1 MPMKLNVGVCR
12 KIGQPDYGSLGASC
26 DVQLELSDALIFDD
40 PAAFQQRVRQAYA
53 ACERAVDEQ
62 LGMSQQ
68 PNGSGNGHAQ
78 GQRPESTA
86 QHNGN
91 GNGSNGNGH
100 SGNGHSN
107 NGARTASEK
116 QLTYARQLSGQ
127 IKGLGIRKLET
138 LSQTMFGKPLAG
150 LSSLDASGLI
160 DCLKDIKDGAI
171 DLQAALNG
179 AST

>member
-1 MPMKLNVGVCR
+1 MKLNVGVCR

-26 DVQLELSDALIFDD
+26 DVQLELSDSLIFDD

-68 PNGSGNGHAQ
+68 PNGSSNGHAQ
-78 GQRPESTA
+78 GQRPESTT

-91 GNGSNGNGH
+91 GSN
-100 SGNGHSN
+100 GNGHSN

-150 LSSLDASGLI
+150 LTSLDASGLI

-179 AST
+179 ATT

>member
-12 KIGQPDYGSLGASC
+12 KIGQANYGSLGASC

-40 PAAFQQRVRQAYA
+40 PSAFQQRVRQAYA

-62 LGMSQQ
+62 LGASQQ
-68 PNGSGNGHAQ
+68 PNGSSNGHARNNGSQ
-78 GQRPESTA
+78 PPA
-86 QHNGN
+86 QH
-91 GNGSNGNGH
+91 NGSNGN
-100 SGNGHSN
+100 GNGHSN
-107 NGARTASEK
+107 NGARAASEK

-138 LSQTMFGKPLAG
+138 LAQTMFGKPLAG

-179 AST
+179 ASI

>member
-12 KIGQPDYGSLGASC
+12 KIGQANYGSLGASC

-40 PAAFQQRVRQAYA
+40 PNAFQQRVRQAYA

-62 LGMSQQ
+62 LGASQQ
-68 PNGSGNGHAQ
+68 SNGSSNGHATC
-78 GQRPESTA
+78 QRSESPA
-86 QHNGN
+86 QHN

-100 SGNGHSN
+100 SDNGHSG

-138 LSQTMFGKPLAG
+138 LSETMFGKPLAG
-150 LSSLDASGLI
+150 LTSLDASGLI

>member
-40 PAAFQQRVRQAYA
+40 PNAFQQRVRQAYA

-91 GNGSNGNGH
+91 GNGNGSNGNGH
-100 SGNGHSN
+100 SG

-116 QLTYARQLSGQ
+116 QLTDARQLSGQ
-127 IKGLGIRKLET
+127 NKGLGIRKLET
-138 LSQTMFGKPLAG
+138 LAQTMFGKPLAG
-150 LSSLDASGLI
+150 LTSLDASGLI

-179 AST
+179 ATT